1 MFAADPDPRVAAF
14 AVVLSLLTGVVFGLV
29 PALQSTR
36 PDVYPTLK
44 SESGVV
50 KGKGAFRFRKGLV
63 VAQVALSLL
72 LLVGAGLFTRSLMN
86 LRNLDP
92 GFKTESVVTFAV
104 NPSLNGYDDARK
116 NALFKQLQ
124 EEIAAEPGV
133 RAVSMA
139 ELGLLTGNDSSSTVR
154 GGGLRVEGRRE
165 HEPQLQRG
173 GARPSSRPWASPSC
187 AGREFADADAAGAPK
202 VAIVNEVFAKHF
214 FGEQDA
220 VGRHFYMGRRNK
232 DDEEFTIVGLVRDG
246 KASQLKEQPRRMV
259 YLPYAQETDVGT
271 MTFYVRTQAEPAALG
286 PRLRKIVASV
296 DTNLPV
302 TDLKTLQA
310 QIAESLFVERLVAG
324 LSAAFGFLAT
334 LLAAL
339 GLYGVMSYA
348 VSQRT
353 REIGIRMALGAERR
367 SRPRPGAARGR
378 PSWPAWASSSA
389 SPAATAWA
397 GSSSRSSSASR
408 PGIP

>member
-1 MFAADPDPRVAAF
+1 M
-14 AVVLSLLTGVVFGLV
+14 
-29 PALQSTR
+29 
-36 PDVYPTLK
+36 
-44 SESGVV
+44 
-50 KGKGAFRFRKGLV
+50 
-63 VAQVALSLL
+63 AQVALSLL
-72 LLVGAGLFTRSLMN
+72 LLVGAGLFSRSLMN

-92 GFKTESVVTFAV
+92 GFKAESVVTFSV

-116 NALFKQLQ
+116 NALFQQLQ
-124 EEIAAEPGV
+124 DEIAAEPGV

-154 GGGLRVEGRRE
+154 VEGYESKEGENMNPNFNGVGTGFFETLGIPLLR
-165 HEPQLQRG
+165 
-173 GARPSSRPWASPSC
+173 
-187 AGREFADADAAGAPK
+187 GREFDDGDAAGAPK
-202 VAIVNEVFAKHF
+202 VAIVNEVFARYF

-220 VGRHFYMGRRNK
+220 VGRHFYMGRRDK

-259 YLPYAQETDVGT
+259 YLPYAQETDVGD

-286 PRLRKIVASV
+286 TRLRKIVASV
-296 DTNLPV
+296 DASLPV
-302 TDLKTLQA
+302 TSLKTLQA

-324 LSAAFGFLAT
+324 LSAAFGLLAT

-353 REIGIRMALGAERR
+353 REIGIRMALGAERGAVLGLVLR
-367 SRPRPGAARGR
+367 EVGFLAGLGILIGLPSGYGLGRVIESQLFGLTAQDPLTFAVATLALVLAAFLAGYLPASRAARVDPMVALR
-378 PSWPAWASSSA
+378 YE
-389 SPAATAWA
+389 
-397 GSSSRSSSASR
+397 
-408 PGIP
+408 